1 MTRWS
6 LLLASLLLTGAAHA
20 DPVQAGNEAFWKGD
34 HAAATS
40 AWAQAL
46 DANPR
51 SADLWYNYGCGQAAA
66 GRLGRAIHAFEQAL
80 LLQPGH
86 EDAAHNLDQVR
97 DAAVAQA
104 VDSAGDER
112 VVVPGEDDAGTGLL
126 TALSPRTLAAG
137 FAASWLLLFS
147 ALAGLRRA
155 HQAGLRTGL
164 SFAAV
169 VLALGAFATG
179 GLLVGRAYAVGQV
192 EYGVVVVEKA
202 RVRAGPGAQYAAGLA
217 LLGGV
222 KVRLRGDDGEWRRAT
237 LPDGSEGW
245 LRASSVKPLQRP

>member
-1 MTRWS
+1 MRWA
-6 LLLASLLLTGAAHA
+6 LLMVLLTGAAHA
-20 DPVQAGNEAFWKGD
+20 GPVQSGNEAFWKGD
-34 HAAATS
+34 HAAANK
-40 AWAQAL
+40 AWARAL
-46 DANPR
+46 EESPR

-86 EDAAHNLDQVR
+86 DDAAHNLEQVR
-97 DAAVAQA
+97 DAAVAHA
-104 VDSAGDER
+104 LDSAGDER

-126 TALSPRTLAAG
+126 TALSPGTLAVG
-137 FAASWLLLFS
+137 FAACWFLLFA

-202 RVRAGPGAQYAAGLA
+202 RVRAGPGAQYAAGQA

-222 KVRLRGDDGEWRRAT
+222 KVRLRGDDGEWRRAS

-245 LRASSVKPLQRP
+245 LRSTSVKPLLRP